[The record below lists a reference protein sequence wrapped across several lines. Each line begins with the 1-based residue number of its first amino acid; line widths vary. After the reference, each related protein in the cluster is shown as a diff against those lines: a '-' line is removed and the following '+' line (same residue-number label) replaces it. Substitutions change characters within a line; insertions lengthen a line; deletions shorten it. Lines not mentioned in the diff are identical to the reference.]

1 MVKNLF
7 IALSVLILNTNMYAG
22 GYQVSLQGQR
32 QIAMGH
38 AATGLA
44 LDGSSIF
51 FNPGALSLTPK
62 RSIMAGASF
71 ILAKAIY
78 DANTAE
84 NPSTYQARNQNTLG
98 TPFSFYADFNTG
110 GAETKWRVGLGV
122 YTPYGSAVKYDDD
135 WKGRFLLKSID
146 LKAICIQPTVSYSF
160 GKVGIGAGLVYGI
173 GSFDFVR
180 GVPLM
185 DYGTNEEGSAHLNG
199 KASGL
204 GYNLGIFAKLT
215 DKWTVG
221 ANYRSNIDMKSSGG
235 KADFQTPNAVAN
247 LFPDTEVKAS
257 LPLPAVA
264 TLGTGYKVNEKL
276 QLAFDANI
284 TFWSVYD
291 TLRFDYKETT
301 AGLQNTRSA
310 RKYNNSLTLRLGA
323 EYNVNKMIDVRMGI
337 VGDYTPVDQEY
348 MTPETP
354 DMNRVAPSIGLGI
367 KPIKNLSIDLSLL
380 WVEGIKREIRNIESN
395 FNGTYKLRAII
406 PGIGITYQY

>member
-1 MVKNLF
+1 MVKNF
-7 IALSVLILNTNMYAG
+7 FFTICVILINTSIYAG

-38 AATGLA
+38 TGTGLA

-71 ILAKAIY
+71 IQAKAIY
-78 DANTAE
+78 DASTAG
-84 NPSTYQARNQNTLG
+84 NPSNYQARNQNSLG
-98 TPFSFYADFNTG
+98 TPFSFFADFNTK
-110 GAETKWRVGLGV
+110 GAESKWRIGFGV

-146 LKAICIQPTVSYSF
+146 LKAICLQPTLSYSF
-160 GKVGIGAGLVYGI
+160 GNVGIGAGFVYSI
-173 GSFDFVR
+173 GSFDFER
-180 GVPLM
+180 GIPLTSST
-185 DYGTNEEGSAHLNG
+185 GEEGNAHLSG
-199 KASGL
+199 KASGM
-204 GYNLGIFAKLT
+204 GYNVGIFAKLS

-221 ANYRSNIDMKSSGG
+221 ANYRSNIDMKSKNG
-235 KADFQTPNAVAN
+235 KAEFTTPSSLAY
-247 LFPDTEVKAS
+247 LFPNTEVDAT

-264 TLGTGYKVNEKL
+264 TLGTGYKVNDKL

-284 TFWSVYD
+284 TFWNVYD
-291 TLRFDYKETT
+291 TLRFDYKDNT
-301 AGLQNTRSA
+301 AGLQDTRSP
-310 RKYNNSLTLRLGA
+310 RRYNNSLTLRLGA

-367 KPIKNLSIDLSLL
+367 KPIENLSIDLSLL
-380 WVEGIKREIRNIESN
+380 WVEGLKREIKNVESN

-406 PGIGITYQY
+406 PGIGITYHY